1 MTNSG
6 ADSTISRTPPRF
18 PGLRDVVELSKPIT
32 WFPPMWAFMCG
43 VVSSGVSLP
52 ENWLF
57 LAAGI
62 ILTGPAV
69 CGTSQMINDWCDRHV
84 DAINQPERPI
94 PSGRIGGN
102 WGMWLAFIGSGLS
115 LLLGAMLGQW
125 VFIATCMA
133 LFFGWS
139 YSSPPFRFKRS
150 GWIGPLVCALSYE
163 SLSWFTGA
171 SVMMAGLPSATVL
184 AVLLLYGLGAHG
196 IMTLNDFKAVDGDR
210 QTGLRSLP
218 VVMGVRKAAI
228 FASVVM
234 ASAQI
239 AVIGLLYAQNLMVSA
254 AIVTVFLV
262 VQIGL
267 MARMVG
273 DPRGLAPWYNATG
286 VSLYVFGMLAAAL
299 GLGGYI

>member
-1 MTNSG
+1 MRTSG
-6 ADSTISRTPPRF
+6 ADSAISRTPSRF
-18 PGLRDVVELSKPIT
+18 PRLRDIVELSKPIT

-43 VVSSGVSLP
+43 VVSSGVSLT
-52 ENWLF
+52 ENWVF

-62 ILTGPAV
+62 ILTGPIV

-94 PSGRIGGN
+94 PSGRIAGH
-102 WGMWLAFIGSGLS
+102 WGMLLAFMGSVLS
-115 LLLGAMLGQW
+115 LVLGAMLGQW
-125 VFIATCMA
+125 VFMATCLA

-139 YSSPPFRFKRS
+139 YSAPPLRFKRS

-171 SVMMAGLPSATVL
+171 SVMLSALPSANVL

-218 VVMGVRKAAI
+218 VIMGVRKAAI
-228 FASVVM
+228 FASMVM
-234 ASAQI
+234 AGAQI
-239 AVIGLLYAQNLMVSA
+239 AVIALLYNEKIMISA
-254 AIVTVFLV
+254 VVVTVLLL

-267 MARMVG
+267 MIRMVG
-273 DPRGLAPWYNATG
+273 DPRGRAPWYNATG

-299 GLGGYI
+299 GLGGYF